1 MADRQDR
8 LREALKRAASA
19 LKEHGPP
26 FALAGSYALWVHG
39 SPEPEHDVDIAVAEP
54 DVEAAAAAL
63 AKAGFEIE
71 RPTEDWLFKAHV
83 DDVFVDVLHR
93 LNGRP
98 VDADLLARSDE
109 HEVLAIRMPVLRPTD
124 MVIVKLRSLNEH
136 YCDFS
141 QLLPVVRAVREQLD
155 WARIRRETAG
165 NDFATAFLFLTDR
178 LGVSDADRRDAA
190 G

>member
-1 MADRQDR
+1 VADRQER

-19 LKEHGPP
+19 LKQHGPP

-39 SPEPEHDVDIAVAEP
+39 SPEPVHDVDLAVAES
-54 DVEAAAAAL
+54 DVEQAAVTL
-63 AKAGFEIE
+63 AKAGFEID
-71 RPTEDWLFKAHV
+71 RPAEDWLFKAHL
-83 DDVFVDVLHR
+83 DGVFVDVLHR

-98 VDADLLARSDE
+98 VDAELLSRTDE
-109 HEVLAIRMPVLRPTD
+109 HEVMAIRMPVLRPTD
-124 MVIVKLRSLNEH
+124 MVIVKLLSLNEH

-155 WARIRRETAG
+155 WPRIQRETAD
-165 NDFATAFLFLTDR
+165 NAFAAAFLFLTDR
-178 LGVSDADRRDAA
+178 VGITSGARPDAA